1 MPPRHGR
8 MDPEF
13 LNTDG
18 EHEHD
23 NTVSTC
29 TPRITMHARHMAMH
43 GRHVTSTSTTAR

>member
-1 MPPRHGR
+1 MSPDWVLNIGTFDLKRTLE

-23 NTVSTC
+23 TTVSS
-29 TPRITMHARHMAMH
+29 
-43 GRHVTSTSTTAR
+43 V